1 MNVHELKA
9 TIYFDIRESYNDV
22 RIYTKCKIELCYE
35 QKKILLRRG
44 DSSLL
49 VIGFKLQWSIYTT

>member
-22 RIYTKCKIELCYE
+22 RIYTTCKIELCYE
-35 QKKILLRRG
+35 QKKILLRREA
-44 DSSLL
+44 
-49 VIGFKLQWSIYTT
+49 IARC